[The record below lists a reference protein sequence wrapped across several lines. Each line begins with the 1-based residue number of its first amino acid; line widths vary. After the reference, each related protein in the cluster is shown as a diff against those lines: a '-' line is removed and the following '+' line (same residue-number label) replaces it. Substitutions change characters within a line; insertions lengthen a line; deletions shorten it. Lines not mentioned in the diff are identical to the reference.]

1 MRHEPNLNSRCVPIA
16 GHIGHIELP
25 LPVCNPLFY
34 GIILQLLKL
43 SCIHCHRFRVR
54 ELYKELFLVRQRL
67 LKEGLIIA
75 AEEVRVSSVDE
86 QERYTTLVASPCR
99 PRTCAGTRRR

>member
-1 MRHEPNLNSRCVPIA
+1 MRPEPTTQDVFLLIS

-75 AEEVRVSSVDE
+75 AEEVRVSTVDE
-86 QERYTTLVASPCR
+86 QNRLLVSACR